1 MIGVLRS
8 TRMHRLA
15 LAGLVAVTAC
25 RVSLSDETTGLTAGG
40 GGGTACQVSTTSP
53 SCIAADQQQPVTLG
67 WIEQNIFRTSCNF
80 AGCHNGDNTPQGK
93 VDLRPGKSYAHLV
106 DLASAVDPAR
116 KLVVAGDV
124 KSSYLM
130 LMLQD
135 VAPAEA
141 NPPAQPPPADIGY
154 MPQGANVALCCQKLD
169 ALERWI
175 ENGAPSD

>member
-1 MIGVLRS
+1 
-8 TRMHRLA
+8 MHRFV
-15 LAGLVAVTAC
+15 LAGLVAGLATVTAC
-25 RVSLSDETTGLTAGG
+25 RVSLSDETTTGGGLTGG
-40 GGGTACQVSTTSP
+40 GGSACEVSTTSP

-67 WIEQNIFRTSCNF
+67 WLEQNIFKTSCNF

-93 VDLRPGKSYAHLV
+93 VDLRPGMSYAHLV
-106 DLASAVDPAR
+106 NFASAIDPTR

-130 LMLQD
+130 FMLQD
-135 VAPAEA
+135 VAPADST
-141 NPPAQPPPADIGY
+141 PPAQPPPADIGY

-175 ENGAPSD
+175 ENGAPSN